1 MMAIEPTAEQL
12 KAEIAELRI
21 QLEEAK
27 DTIEAIR
34 TGMVDAFVVHGA
46 EGHEIYTLKTA
57 DHTYRVWIERMME
70 GAITLDKDGFILYSN
85 PRFAEMA
92 GIALNHVVGKGL
104 DAFLEPSSLTKLN
117 LAMRSIGLSDYKTET
132 NLLRPDGMQLDRKSV
147 V

>member
-57 DHTYRVWIERMME
+57 DHTYR
-70 GAITLDKDGFILYSN
+70 G
-85 PRFAEMA
+85 RF
-92 GIALNHVVGKGL
+92 H
-104 DAFLEPSSLTKLN
+104 SL
-117 LAMRSIGLSDYKTET
+117 
-132 NLLRPDGMQLDRKSV
+132 Q
-147 V
+147 